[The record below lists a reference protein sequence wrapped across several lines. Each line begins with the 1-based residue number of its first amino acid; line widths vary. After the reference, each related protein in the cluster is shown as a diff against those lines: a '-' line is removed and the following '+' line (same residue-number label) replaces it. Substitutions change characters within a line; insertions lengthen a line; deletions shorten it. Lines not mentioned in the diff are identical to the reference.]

1 MTITLG
7 SEHDARL
14 KSALMNA
21 LHEVGAS
28 AGEPDWTVGGSQ
40 EITSIIAE
48 VDGIQIL
55 IESETYVGLTLKGD
69 PKIIELLADR
79 TREIRDKL

>member
-7 SEHDARL
+7 SEHDAKL
-14 KSALMNA
+14 QDALMNA
-21 LHEVGAS
+21 LREIGASVGA
-28 AGEPDWTVGGSQ
+28 PDWAVGGSQ
-40 EITSIIAE
+40 EIMSIIVE
-48 VDGIQIL
+48 VDGIQIQ